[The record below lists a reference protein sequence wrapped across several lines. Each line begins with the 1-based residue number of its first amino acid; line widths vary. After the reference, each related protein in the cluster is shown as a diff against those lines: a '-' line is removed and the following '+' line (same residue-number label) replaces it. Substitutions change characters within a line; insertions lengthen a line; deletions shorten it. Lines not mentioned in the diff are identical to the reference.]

1 MLQKGGQ
8 KGVIFRIPRARARAR
23 ARGDKSGFVLEIIAT
38 PLEIEFPKNP
48 DFDPFLDHFLGH
60 SGVRLYGLL
69 KKRGSR
75 NGSF

>member
-38 PLEIEFPKNP
+38 PLEIEFPRMGQN
-48 DFDPFLDHFLGH
+48 DPFLTHFLDHFFGRSSSH
-60 SGVRLYGLL
+60 SRWYLVI
-69 KKRGSR
+69 
-75 NGSF
+75 